1 MGMTV
6 VDDQS
11 LAHRRA
17 RRMPRPRAQ
26 RSGAQRAMHVPCA
39 RSPASSPTAVTYVG
53 KGGSDLCVAG
63 SGDSGT
69 AVTMTA

>member
-6 VDDQS
+6 VDHQL

-17 RRMPRPRAQ
+17 RRTQRLRAQ
-26 RSGAQRAMHVPCA
+26 RSGAQRAMHVSCA
-39 RSPASSPTAVTYVG
+39 RSPAASPTAVTHAG

-63 SGDSGT
+63 SGDSGA